1 MTRRW
6 LRKAGLVL
14 AALLAA
20 WLAAWLGAHALTGR
34 SAWARAI
41 AWMESDVDDQHRFTA
56 RTVANAPPRF
66 DFRQPDPAERERL
79 APAWREIEL
88 GSGSG
93 RREVPLADFLSES
106 GTLAFL
112 VLRDDVL
119 LYEGYFNGASREAPV
134 TSFSVAKSFVSAL
147 IGCAIAD
154 GRIQSLRDP
163 VTRYLPE
170 LLERDARYR
179 YITLEHL
186 LTMASGIRYEERG
199 MPWSDDTLTY
209 YSPDLRATALSSPIA
224 GPPNQSFH
232 YNNFHPL
239 LLGLVLERTTG
250 MSVSRYLQERLWK
263 PLGMEAPA
271 SWSLDSEQSGFEK
284 MESGLNAR
292 AVDFAKF
299 ARLYLNRGR
308 WNGRQLVSAEWV
320 EASTRRDAAS
330 DPAEQYQYLWWVN
343 TQLPGRHHFF
353 AAGKY
358 GQYLYV
364 MPERGL
370 VFVRFGRS
378 DPHRRWP
385 MAFEAIA
392 GKIDSLTP

>member
-1 MTRRW
+1 MVHRR
-6 LRKAGLVL
+6 LRKAALVL
-14 AALLAA
+14 ASLLAA
-20 WLAAWLGAHALTGR
+20 WLALWLGAHALTDR
-34 SAWARAI
+34 FAWARAV
-41 AWMESDVDDQHRFTA
+41 AWMESDVDDQHRFPA
-56 RTVANAPPRF
+56 RGIANAPPRF
-66 DFRQPDPAERERL
+66 EFRRPDPGERERL
-79 APAWREIEL
+79 APVWREIEVD
-88 GSGSG
+88 SGNG
-93 RREVPLADFLSES
+93 KRRVIALDEFLRETD
-106 GTLAFL
+106 TLAFL

-119 LYEGYFNGASREAPV
+119 LYEGYFNGGSREAPV

-147 IGCAIAD
+147 IGCALAD
-154 GRIQSLRDP
+154 GHIRSVHDP
-163 VTRYLPE
+163 VTRYVPE

-179 YITLEHL
+179 HVTLAHL
-186 LTMASGIRYEERG
+186 LTMASGIRYQERG
-199 MPWSDDTLTY
+199 MPWSDDALTY
-209 YSPDLRATALSSPIA
+209 YSPDLRETALSSPIA

-250 MSVSRYLQERLWK
+250 MTVARYLQERLWK
-263 PLGMEAPA
+263 RLGMEAPA
-271 SWSLDSEQSGFEK
+271 SWSLDSERSGFEK

-308 WNGRQLVSAEWV
+308 WNGEQILPAEWV
-320 EASTRRDAAS
+320 EAATRRDAVS

-343 TQLPGRHHFF
+343 TQSGRHHFF
-353 AAGKY
+353 ALGKY

-392 GKIDSLTP
+392 RRIERPIP